1 MYAKLSF
8 PPSTLPAE
16 IVRDITRVLISSNGA
31 GGATLGAC
39 EFVNAVDSSI
49 SDTEA
54 STWELAEG
62 TLGTGAA
69 TANDRYIL
77 KSPHAQ
83 AGKYKVVEL
92 GANGSTTNM
101 WNNLWSGATLM
112 PILDYGE
119 ATQRLLGGYNSTNGT
134 YVKMNTLVGTIH
146 VVATSKCL
154 LLFGDSNAAD
164 MANHKMIFILES
176 AVTTTSAYRDLAPY
190 LFMSFHDVQN
200 SHGTSYN
207 DNYDLG
213 GPTTGTS
220 SFATGGVHI
229 SGIDMWDFV
238 NNVKA
243 RAVQWVFNSS
253 YSSVSDVWYQI
264 KSRNDNG
271 TALGLDTLQSGYM
284 NGGGFGCSEIWPPYD
299 GALHGLDRRAID
311 SSGNPALPLYPL
323 SIRDPMTFNEWFDFS
338 ATNIY
343 KTNGDQGSFGD
354 TATISGTEYFYIPLQ
369 SCGAF
374 MIRKV

>member
-8 PPSTLPAE
+8 PSSTLPAE

-31 GGATLGAC
+31 GGATIGAC
-39 EFVNAVDSSI
+39 EFVNAADSSI

-62 TLGTGAA
+62 SLGTGTA
-69 TANDRYIL
+69 TVNDKYIL
-77 KSPHAQ
+77 RSSHAQ

-92 GANGSTTNM
+92 SPNGSPTSY
-101 WNNLWSGATLM
+101 WNNLSSGARLM

-119 ATQRLLGGYNSTNGT
+119 ATQRLLGGYTGTSGT
-134 YVKMNTLVGTIH
+134 YLGKNTLVGTIH
-146 VVATSKCL
+146 VVANSKCL
-154 LLFGDSNAAD
+154 MLFGGSNAA
-164 MANHKMIFILES
+164 AGSHKMSFIMES
-176 AVTTTSAYRDLAPY
+176 AVTTTSVYRDLAPY
-190 LFMSFHDVQN
+190 MFMSFHDVLN
-200 SHGTSYN
+200 SHGTSWN
-207 DNYDLG
+207 DNHDLN
-213 GPTTGTS
+213 GPSSSTS
-220 SFATGGVHI
+220 SFATGGMHI

-238 NNVKA
+238 NNTKA
-243 RAVQWVFNSS
+243 RAVQWTLPSS
-253 YSSVSDVWYQI
+253 YSSATDAWYQI

-271 TALGLDTLQSGYM
+271 TVQGLDTLQSGHFG
-284 NGGGFGCSEIWPPYD
+284 GGGFGASEIWAAYD

-311 SSGNPALPLYPL
+311 SSGNPAIPLYPL

-338 ATNIY
+338 ATNLY

-354 TATISGTEYFYIPLQ
+354 TLDISGTEYFYIPLQ
-369 SCGAF
+369 LCGAY